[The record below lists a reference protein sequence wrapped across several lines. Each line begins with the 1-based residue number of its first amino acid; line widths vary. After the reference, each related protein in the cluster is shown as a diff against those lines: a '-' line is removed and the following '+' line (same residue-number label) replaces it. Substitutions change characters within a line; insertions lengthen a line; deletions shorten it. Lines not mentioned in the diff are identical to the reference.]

1 MANYHQTGFY
11 TLQEL
16 AKERQVTQAKA
27 ELAKF
32 QELKQKEKTEIE
44 RLVEAF
50 ADCA

>member
-1 MANYHQTGFY
+1 MANYHQTGFH

-16 AKERQVTQAKA
+16 AKEKQEQKAKD
-27 ELAKF
+27 ELARFAEVKRN
-32 QELKQKEKTEIE
+32 EKSEIE